1 MIGLITARL
10 THEDPH
16 IRCDAVKALGM
27 LADRGDPDAV
37 HASVAGLADED
48 GNVRRASVDSL
59 RKLAMPLPETLA
71 AICHHLDKMRNPSKK
86 NNKNEQ
92 QHHQHE
98 QQRRND
104 KSVSFCYPSCFVL
117 LMLLLVLFHCCRR
130 SSWELC
136 GTSHGEKS
144 S

>member
-1 MIGLITARL
+1 
-10 THEDPH
+10 
-16 IRCDAVKALGM
+16 M

-71 AICHHLDKMRNPSKK
+71 AICHHLDKMRNSSKR

-92 QHHQHE
+92 HQQHE
-98 QQRRND
+98 QQGRND

-136 GTSHGEKS
+136 GTSYGEKS